1 MTAPPVC
8 VAKPLDL
15 RQTAVNGVTL
25 PAAAAALVPAIL
37 RWDPADPWVA
47 TLAFAYGPTWAIG
60 WGLLVA
66 AVGHGQAGGWD
77 VTLARLDDVLLLSL
91 SSPGGSATFE
101 IDPIDL
107 AAFVDRVRPRQR
119 AAARPWIP
127 DTAHALIEAIDT
139 TKDTR

>member
-8 VAKPLDL
+8 VETDLDL
-15 RQTAVNGVTL
+15 RQTSCNGIAL
-25 PAAAAALVPAIL
+25 PTAAAPVVPTVL
-37 RWDPADPWVA
+37 RWGPTDPWV
-47 TLAFAYGPTWAIG
+47 THCAFEGGPTWAIG
-60 WGLLVA
+60 WELLVA

-107 AAFVDRVRPRQR
+107 AAFVERVRPRQR

-127 DTAHALIEAIDT
+127 DTAHALIDAIDT